1 MPGDYRTRQEIL
13 WPKKCF
19 RCAQAGQARVEL
31 APDSQGPVDRLA
43 HGVAGRGHLTP
54 ELETGRGED
63 GGGGAWFRTV
73 CFEHSKTKNIKI
85 QTVKTV
91 AKSDFTFTWGGWK
104 RAR

>member
-63 GGGGAWFRTV
+63 GGGG
-73 CFEHSKTKNIKI
+73 
-85 QTVKTV
+85 
-91 AKSDFTFTWGGWK
+91 GGLV
-104 RAR
+104 